1 MSKPPLSLVFE
12 FARTDTPEDPYAFHY
27 GPQGY
32 TLRTTHGGRKG
43 VHLDWSDELLQD
55 LDALHAP
62 HCDPGTAQRVGR
74 ALCNFLE
81 PSGWTWHAQAIASAT
96 QQATPVIVTV
106 RSVAAELYAL
116 PWELLPLEATGQC
129 LGELPGVLV
138 RYEWP
143 ETHTVPARLIPDA
156 RGGRILLCWSAA
168 AGAVPASEHIEA
180 IQAACATGGHDFEH
194 EHDVIANASV
204 GKISDVLDR
213 ANADGRPVSVL
224 HLLCHGGRAGRTWGL
239 MLDGEEHDDEPVAV
253 DAWRLRQLLAPHA
266 STLRLVM
273 VSACGSAYG
282 REFDSVAQ
290 ALHRA
295 GIQSVVASRFP
306 LSVPGSIRV
315 AQTMYEAMVAQH
327 RSLEDAFLQA
337 RKHLARDAARLDWAG
352 LQLYA
357 RQLDGNVTHPL
368 RAGRAD
374 GTPATKTPPLGVRE
388 ELSNLDLPALLDLR
402 AQVTSTLATR
412 YESQQALVCVELAD
426 VDFRAGPS
434 EPGLQKRCYELL
446 SEASIPHEGRIFAT
460 QGDSLRA
467 CYPGVR
473 HALRAIF
480 AFVEAVTDHN
490 YQAARED
497 QIVVS
502 VGLHYG
508 PVLSNGRIVTGAS
521 VEIAARIAEAAGPC
535 EILLSLQA
543 LNQVP
548 RVTQAMCRPVS
559 SLSLPPSGEPLEI
572 YGLPW
577 GGDLRLPT
585 TVSIDESREEL
596 ALPRQDVISFGRLDS
611 LADGTRANDIV
622 LTHPSESAQLAISRW
637 HFELRRTRA
646 GYVLRP
652 LSTQTTEVDGKP
664 VAAGEEVLV
673 RAGTVVQLAHVMTLR
688 FHGAEREPSGR
699 DAPTIQHDGRS
710 SGFHRTAARS
720 VASAR
725 EGERERT
732 RTTQTS
738 PKQEGPAS

>member
-1 MSKPPLSLVFE
+1 MSKPPLTLVFE

-43 VHLDWSDELLQD
+43 VHLDWSEELLHD

-143 ETHTVPARLIPDA
+143 ETHTVPPRLIPDA
-156 RGGRILLCWSAA
+156 RGGRILLSWSAA

-180 IQAACATGGHDFEH
+180 IQSACAAGGQDFEP
-194 EHDVIANASV
+194 EHDVIAHASV
-204 GKISDVLDR
+204 GKIADVLDR

-239 MLDGEEHDDEPVAV
+239 MLDGEAHDDEAVAV

-266 STLRLVM
+266 STLRLVV

-327 RSLEDAFLQA
+327 RALEDAFLSA
-337 RKHLARDAARLDWAG
+337 RKQLARDAARLDWAG

-357 RQLDGNVTHPL
+357 RQIDGHVTHPL

-374 GTPATKTPPLGVRE
+374 GTPATKTPPPGVRE
-388 ELSNLDLPALLDLR
+388 ELGNLDLPALLDLR
-402 AQVTSTLATR
+402 AQVTNTLATR

-426 VDFRAGPS
+426 VEFRAGPS

-446 SEASIPHEGRIFAT
+446 SEASMPHEGRIFAT

-467 CYPGVR
+467 CYPGVK

-480 AFVEAVTDHN
+480 GFVEAVTDHN
-490 YQAARED
+490 YQTTRED
-497 QIVVS
+497 QIVAS

-508 PVLSNGRIVTGAS
+508 SVLSNGKIVTGAS
-521 VEIAARIAEAAGPC
+521 VDIAARIAESAGPS
-535 EILLSLQA
+535 EILLSQQA

-559 SLSLPPSGEPLEI
+559 SLSLAEPGEPLEL

-585 TVSIDESREEL
+585 AVSIDESREEL

-611 LADGTRANDIV
+611 LADGTRANDVV

-646 GYVLRP
+646 GYVLRT
-652 LSTQTTEVDGKP
+652 LSSQTTEVEGKP
-664 VAAGEEVLV
+664 VAHGEEVPV
-673 RAGTVVQLAHVMTLR
+673 RAGTLVRLAHVMTLR
-688 FHGAEREPSGR
+688 FHGAERVQSVR
-699 DAPTIQHDGRS
+699 DAVTMQHEGRG
-710 SGFHRTAARS
+710 SGFHRTAGRGPAQPKD
-720 VASAR
+720 
-725 EGERERT
+725 GERT
-732 RTTQTS
+732 RPPPA
-738 PKQEGPAS
+738 PKQDGPPA